1 MNTSEDKTWNTAAAV
16 VVNMMFNIYMY
27 EYSDSKSGLARIRD
41 TYSAIF
47 SNFYQ
52 KPEAVAGAELSFI
65 NLGAIAL
72 AAASKEFSDFYNEDE
87 TVAVL
92 CKKQADYGPENISK
106 FGRDGILVR
115 MHDKIARLENL
126 SKSGQSPNN
135 ESIKDNYLDVLGYA
149 AVGALWES
157 GDFFLPLTVVESNQ
171 DSPSPEA
178 ER

>member
-1 MNTSEDKTWNTAAAV
+1 
-16 VVNMMFNIYMY
+16 
-27 EYSDSKSGLARIRD
+27 
-41 TYSAIF
+41 
-47 SNFYQ
+47 
-52 KPEAVAGAELSFI
+52 
-65 NLGAIAL
+65 
-72 AAASKEFSDFYNEDE
+72 
-87 TVAVL
+87 
-92 CKKQADYGPENISK
+92 
-106 FGRDGILVR
+106 

>member
-1 MNTSEDKTWNTAAAV
+1 MNLSEGRTWNTAAAT

-27 EYSDSKSGLARIRD
+27 EYANNKSGLAHIRD
-41 TYSAIF
+41 TYSVLF

-72 AAASKEFSDFYNEDE
+72 AAASKEFKDFYDEDA
-87 TVAVL
+87 TVTVL
-92 CKKQADYGPENISK
+92 CTKQADYGPDNISK

-135 ESIKDNYLDVLGYA
+135 ESIKDNYLDVVGYA

-157 GDFFLPLTVVESNQ
+157 GDFLLPLTVVERNQ
-171 DSPSPEA
+171 YSPSLKA

>member
-1 MNTSEDKTWNTAAAV
+1 MNPTEHKTWNSAAAT
-16 VVNMMFNIYMY
+16 VVNLMFNIYMY
-27 EYSDSKSGLARIRD
+27 EYADNKSGLARIRD

-47 SNFYQ
+47 ANFYQ
-52 KPEAVAGAELSFI
+52 KPGIVAGAELSFI

-72 AAASKEFSDFYNEDE
+72 AAASKEFNDFYDEDAA
-87 TVAVL
+87 VAVL

-126 SKSGQSPNN
+126 TKSGHSPNN

-157 GDFFLPLTVVESNQ
+157 GDFLLPLTVVESNELH
-171 DSPSPEA
+171 PSPEA